1 MTVGK
6 YDDAKKQLESE
17 KKLAQEFE
25 KINKSIENRA
35 NNFLNRISQTR
46 ILEDRVQR
54 AIVNDS
60 QVQSTFQKLRNYAE
74 KNEAIKEMAFN
85 ATDETALSAEEI
97 TKQATEN
104 IKDKDVAKN
113 LEALKKQ
120 AEEKGS
126 ELTEQGKKLIEELG
140 SKENY
145 SSKVKEEA
153 KKAVEPL
160 LDKLKFANKTYTGL
174 AAGAVLAAAGLLIG
188 ASMKKDA

>member
-160 LDKLKFANKTYTGL
+160 LDKLK
-174 AAGAVLAAAGLLIG
+174 
-188 ASMKKDA
+188 